1 MGCGLPLVEAGM
13 VAREGVA
20 EMTLDDIK
28 IMRTWIDNISV
39 IPPNHEGSA
48 AAIVAQ
54 QVVKKEWNDLI
65 DLAEA
70 MLLLEKLF
78 YDLSGRITFDYRA
91 EDATFERADDE
102 EVTVF
107 LSPPIVQ
114 PSDLDKPWKTLPEA
128 IREGAKLVEEMPP

>member
-1 MGCGLPLVEAGM
+1 MT
-13 VAREGVA
+13 
-20 EMTLDDIK
+20 MTLDELRK
-28 IMRTWIDNISV
+28 MRSLPAVET
-39 IPPNHEGSA
+39 
-48 AAIVAQ
+48 VADA
-54 QVVKKEWNDLI
+54 VDGMDLNAVF